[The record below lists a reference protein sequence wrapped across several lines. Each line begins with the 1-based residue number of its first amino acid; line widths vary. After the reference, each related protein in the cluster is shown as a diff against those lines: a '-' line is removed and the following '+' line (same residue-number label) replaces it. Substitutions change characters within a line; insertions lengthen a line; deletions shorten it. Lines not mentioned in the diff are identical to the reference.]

1 MIEKI
6 AIVCA
11 LEDEA
16 SVNIA
21 KQIKKIGL
29 PTWGNFYELN
39 EDTIYLSLNKVV
51 ENNIIVLS
59 KHESKAEK
67 KSLTVHYL
75 GNFKDAKFGGEEKKL
90 CGALAK
96 IGTNYIRA
104 LVNEK
109 EKLKNEV
116 NNLNDF
122 EICFEVTHHG
132 PHTEKD
138 VVLIEI
144 GSSKVEWEN
153 EFLGNLIAKIVINS
167 TKAENNDILGIGI
180 GGTHYAT
187 NFTKL
192 VLKEN
197 YSFGHICPLY
207 NLENLNENLI
217 SEMIKK
223 SRAEIIILDWKGLK
237 SYKQKVLLI
246 CEKTNLPIKKI

>member
-1 MIEKI
+1 MNKI

-21 KQIKKIGL
+21 KELKKIGT
-29 PTWGNFYELN
+29 PIWANFYEFN
-39 EDTIYLSLNKVV
+39 EDTIFLSLNKIPETEV
-51 ENNIIVLS
+51 IVLS
-59 KHESKAEK
+59 KHESKAEI

-75 GNFKDAKFGGEEKKL
+75 GNFGEAKFGGEEKKL
-90 CGALAK
+90 CGSLARV
-96 IGTNYIRA
+96 GTNYLRA
-104 LVNEK
+104 LNEMK
-109 EKLKNEV
+109 EKLKYEK

-122 EICFEVTHHG
+122 DICFEVTHHG

-217 SEMIKK
+217 SQMIKK